1 MLRDQLAEETKRR
14 QAYINKTTKT
24 SREALAL
31 RQALDKSLSKIA
43 QDPSPDATLLKHEA
57 RSLNHVIPFSK

>member
-1 MLRDQLAEETKRR
+1 MLRNQLAEESKRR
-14 QAYINKTTKT
+14 QAYINKTTKN

-57 RSLNHVIPFSK
+57 RTLHHALPFSK

>member
-1 MLRDQLAEETKRR
+1 MLRDQLTEETKRR
-14 QAYINKTTKT
+14 QAYINKTSKA

-31 RQALDKSLSKIA
+31 RQALDKSLSKVA

-57 RSLNHVIPFSK
+57 RTLHHALPLSK